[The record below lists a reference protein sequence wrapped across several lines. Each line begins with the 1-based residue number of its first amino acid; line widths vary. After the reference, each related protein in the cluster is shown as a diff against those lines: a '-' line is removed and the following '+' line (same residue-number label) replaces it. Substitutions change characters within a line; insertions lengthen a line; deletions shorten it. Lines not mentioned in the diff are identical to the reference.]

1 MAVNALRMKSLHPAA
16 NWLGKEGMSKIRKA
30 VIPVAGLGTRFLP
43 ATKVVPKE
51 LLPIVDKPAIQY
63 IVEEIIAAGI
73 QEIILITGRG
83 KQGIL
88 DYFDR
93 SPELEEELQKRNKP
107 EQLENIRSLASMAEF
122 VTVWQPNPL
131 GLGHAI
137 LCAKDVVDDE
147 PFIVCLPDDLIDS
160 KKSCVQ
166 QMLEIYET
174 HHTPLIAVEKVPAQ
188 EVHQYGIMSGTPL
201 SSQLHHITSL
211 VEKPKLEEAPSQL
224 GVVGRYLLP
233 PEIFSL
239 LRDLKPGRAGEY
251 QLTDALNQ
259 LAKVQKILA
268 YEFEGT
274 RYDTGDKLG
283 FVKANLAYGIKR
295 GYFNGNL
302 KSFLKELLKEE
313 KKI

>member
-1 MAVNALRMKSLHPAA
+1 M
-16 NWLGKEGMSKIRKA
+16 KIRKA

-63 IVEEIIAAGI
+63 IVEEIVAAGI

-93 SPELEEELQKRNKP
+93 SPELEDELEKRNKP
-107 EQLENIRSLASMAEF
+107 EQLESIRSLASMAEF
-122 VTVWQPNPL
+122 VTVWQSQPL

-137 LCAKDVVDDE
+137 LCAKDVVEEE

-160 KKSCVQ
+160 PTSCVQ
-166 QMLEIYET
+166 QMLKVYEI
-174 HHTPLIAVEKVPAQ
+174 HQAPLIAVEQVPLS
-188 EVHQYGIMSGTPL
+188 EVEQYGIIQGSA
-201 SSQLHHITSL
+201 SSPKLHQITKL
-211 VEKPKLEEAPSQL
+211 VEKPKPEEAPSRL

-233 PEIFSL
+233 PEIFSIL
-239 LRDLKPGRAGEY
+239 SDLKPGKAGEY

-259 LAKVQKILA
+259 LSKVQKIYA

-283 FVKANLAYGIKR
+283 FIKANLGYGVKR

-302 KSFLKELLKEE
+302 KSFLKELLKERQ
-313 KKI
+313 